1 MRTIINVIKGFMQAA
16 SQKDISAYAAGMAF
30 FWVLSAVPFIA
41 VLCAILSYTGV
52 SGEALANLAVT
63 VFPNATK
70 AYLTQMFMDIQS
82 YSIGIL
88 PTAIIVALWSASKGM
103 LSLIRGL
110 NNIHGTAEC
119 RSYFKLRLI
128 ASFYTVV
135 LIFVIVFCLSVL
147 VFGEQLGL
155 VFHLSYVF
163 AMLGL
168 SLIFTLVY
176 TYVPDVHRPMH
187 KQFGA
192 GIMAALGCT
201 VFSYCF
207 SVYVDNFNDFSSYGS
222 ISVIVII
229 MLWLY
234 STAYIILLGAYAGIY
249 FTKEVPETYE
259 RMEMAER

>member
-1 MRTIINVIKGFMQAA
+1 MIDVVKAFMKGV
-16 SQKDISAYAAGMAF
+16 SERDISAYAASMAF

-70 AYLTQMFMDIQS
+70 AYLTQMFMDIQA

-88 PTAIIVALWSASKGM
+88 PTAIVVALWSASKGM

-110 NNIHGTAEC
+110 NNIHGTTEC
-119 RSYFKLRLI
+119 RGYLKLRMI
-128 ASFYTVV
+128 ASFYTII
-135 LIFVIVFCLSVL
+135 LIFAIVFCLSVL

-155 VFHLSYVF
+155 IFDMSYIF

-168 SLIFTLVY
+168 SIIFTLIY

-192 GIMAALGCT
+192 GVMAALGCT

-234 STAYIILLGAYAGIY
+234 STAYIILMGAYAGIY
-249 FTKEVPETYE
+249 FTEEAGV
-259 RMEMAER
+259 

>member
-1 MRTIINVIKGFMQAA
+1 MKNIFSVIRSFTKGA
-16 SQKDISAYAAGMAF
+16 SEKDISAYAAGMAF
-30 FWVLSAVPFIA
+30 FWILSAVPFIA

-52 SGEALANLAVT
+52 SGDALAELT
-63 VFPNATK
+63 LRVFPNTTK
-70 AYLTQMFMDIQS
+70 AYLAEMFQDIQA
-82 YSIGIL
+82 YSVGIL
-88 PTAIIVALWSASKGM
+88 PTAVVVALWSASKGM

-110 NNIHGTAEC
+110 NNIHGTVEC
-119 RSYFKLRLI
+119 RNYFKLRLI
-128 ASFYTVV
+128 ASFYTIV
-135 LIFVIVFCLSVL
+135 LIAVIVFCLSVL

-155 VFHLSYVF
+155 FFDFSYLL

-168 SLIFTLVY
+168 SVIFTLIY

-192 GIMAALGCT
+192 GVMAALGCT

-234 STAYIILLGAYAGIY
+234 CTAYIILLGAYAGIY
-249 FTKEVPETYE
+249 LRK
-259 RMEMAER
+259 